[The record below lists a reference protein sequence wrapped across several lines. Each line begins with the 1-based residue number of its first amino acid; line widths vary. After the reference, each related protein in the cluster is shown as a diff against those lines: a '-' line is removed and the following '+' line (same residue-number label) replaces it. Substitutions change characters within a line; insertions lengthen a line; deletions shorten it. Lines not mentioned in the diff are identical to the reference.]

1 MSWQTVIGLEIH
13 VQLRTRS
20 KLFCACSANFGDPP
34 NTNVCPV
41 CLGLPG
47 ALPVPN
53 EGAIRLA
60 VRAALGLGCTVHRVS
75 LFARKNYFYP
85 DLPKGYQI
93 SQFEEPLATGG
104 FLEIDGRRIGIARLH
119 LEEDAG
125 KSLHDRFP
133 DLTALDFNRCGV
145 PLIEIVT
152 RPDLRSPEEGR
163 AFLTSLKRLL
173 EYLEVSDC
181 NMEEGSLRVDANLSV
196 RKPGQP
202 LGVKQEVKNL
212 NSFAAVERALGEL
225 RDLQVR
231 TLEAGEELALTTYT
245 ARTGELKAMRAKE
258 ESQDYRYF
266 PEPDLPP
273 LDLAAYGIDPEEE
286 RRLLPEL
293 PQARQARFE
302 RVYGLSAYDSGV
314 LTATRQIAD
323 YYEALVESGIDAKE
337 AANWVMGPVLADANL
352 HGGRLRIPPNRMAE
366 LILFV
371 ARGGIS
377 QQAAKRMLPH
387 LAETDQPVA
396 LLAETLGLVQVRDR
410 DLLDRWVNE
419 TLQSHPGEVQRFRA
433 GEARLLAFFMGEV
446 MKLSKGRA
454 DPKLAREVLLERL
467 SLKE

>member
-1 MSWQTVIGLEIH
+1 MNWETAIGLEIH
-13 VQLRTRS
+13 VQLKTRS
-20 KLFCACSANFGDPP
+20 KLFCACSTNFGDPP

-47 ALPVPN
+47 ALPLPN

-60 VRAALGLGCTVHRVS
+60 VRAALGLRCTVQGVS

-93 SQFEEPLATGG
+93 SQFEEPLATDGV
-104 FLEIDGRRIGIARLH
+104 LEVDGREIGIARLH

-125 KSLHDRFP
+125 KSLHYRFGE
-133 DLTALDFNRCGV
+133 LTALDFNRCGV

-152 RPDLRSPEEGR
+152 RPDLRSPAEAR

-173 EYLEVSDC
+173 QYLEVSDC

-212 NSFAAVERALGEL
+212 NSFAALERALSEL

-231 TLEAGEELALTTYT
+231 TLESGGEISPTTYT
-245 ARTGELKAMRAKE
+245 ARGGKLKAMRAKE

-273 LDLAAYGIDPEEE
+273 LDLAAYGIDPEAE
-286 RRLLPEL
+286 RRFVPEL
-293 PQARQARFE
+293 PQPRQARFE
-302 RVYGLSAYDSGV
+302 RQYGLSAYEAGV

-323 YYEALVESGIDAKE
+323 YYEAVVQAGIPPKE
-337 AANWVMGPVLADANL
+337 AANWVIGPVLAHANQ
-352 HGGRLRIPPNRMAE
+352 HGGQLKIPPRRVAE
-366 LILFV
+366 LITFV
-371 ARGGIS
+371 SEGGLS
-377 QQAAKRMLPH
+377 QLAAKRVLPH
-387 LAETDQPVA
+387 LVETDQPVPR
-396 LLAETLGLVQVRDR
+396 LAQILGLARVGERDQ
-410 DLLDRWVNE
+410 LDRWVHE
-419 TLQSHPGEVQRFRA
+419 TLQAHPQEVQRFKG
-433 GEARLLAFFMGEV
+433 GEEKLLAFFMGKV

-454 DPKLAREVLLERL
+454 DPKQVREILLERL
-467 SLKE
+467 SEKS